1 LVLQYKILCVVK
13 FIVSGDFMTDVER
26 ALSQI
31 AEIRAQMAAGT
42 RFLGFAPQ
50 AVGLTA
56 LLALA
61 TGTAQ
66 SFWPEALAA
75 DSETYLA
82 TWIVTAVAA
91 CTIIAG
97 EALTRSRQ
105 FHGVM
110 ADSMINGTLRQFLPF
125 GAAGAAIGFVLWRV
139 APESLWLLPGL
150 WQILVS
156 LMAFAAAATLP
167 RSIIWAAG
175 WYFVSGTVV
184 LLLAARSGLTSPW
197 LMAGPFAIGQ
207 LLTAAILHQ
216 SNEARDD

>member
-150 WQILVS
+150 WQILV
-156 LMAFAAAATLP
+156 P